1 MNRHK
6 FYGLAALALF
16 AVGCASSGQQTAT
29 QAMPAAAPEKM
40 AVAAELAI
48 KPIEPHRFDMGKM
61 WTFENA
67 PVDYFEEAYGFRATD
82 EWLETARMAALRI
95 PGCTASFVS
104 ANGLVMTNHH
114 CGRGHVSR
122 VTREGENLLDEG
134 FYAETLEDER
144 QAPNMWADQMIV
156 LEDVTQLVRSAID
169 PTATDDQQVEARD
182 ARMEAVGDSASVAHD
197 LQCSVTELYNG
208 GKYSMYCFK
217 RYTDVRLVMAPELQI
232 GYFGGDPDN
241 FTYPRYNLDFT
252 FFRVYENGEP
262 VTPQTYFEFDTDGVA
277 EGDAVFVIG
286 NPGSTERLST
296 FAQLEFNRDYREPF
310 ITRLLQ
316 SRTDIL
322 KMYMEHH
329 PEERANYI
337 NQWFGWMNS
346 FKLYA
351 GRTKALNDPE
361 IMGRKLGWEMQ
372 FRQAIQ
378 SNPSLNRQYGTLWD
392 EIAQLREEMGQ
403 HYPVLMAL
411 ATGGGIR
418 ARTLG
423 TAAQMVQYAQMV
435 QAGGPE
441 DEAQQLRARIEGAEI
456 NTDLDGHMLEAQI
469 ADVAHL
475 LGASDP
481 FTQMVLQGRSPRD
494 AARAII
500 EGSPSVVDPEA
511 RQALL
516 DDPATI
522 MTSTEPALALV
533 REAMPRQQQ
542 ARQRFQQLNAQEEI
556 KVARLARALFDVYGT
571 DLPPDATFTLR
582 IADGVVQ
589 GYEYN
594 GTEAPAWTTIYGLY
608 DRHYAHKGTEEW
620 ALPDR
625 WLNPPSE
632 MDLGTP
638 MNMVSTNDITG
649 GNSGSPMINKD
660 LEVVGLIFDG
670 NIESLS
676 GDFIYTTKV
685 SRSVSVCTPAIV
697 EALEHIYDAERIVQ
711 ELRGM

>member
-378 SNPSLNRQYGTLWD
+378 SNPSLNRQ
-392 EIAQLREEMGQ
+392 
-403 HYPVLMAL
+403 
-411 ATGGGIR
+411 
-418 ARTLG
+418 
-423 TAAQMVQYAQMV
+423 
-435 QAGGPE
+435 
-441 DEAQQLRARIEGAEI
+441 
-456 NTDLDGHMLEAQI
+456 
-469 ADVAHL
+469 
-475 LGASDP
+475 
-481 FTQMVLQGRSPRD
+481 
-494 AARAII
+494 
-500 EGSPSVVDPEA
+500 
-511 RQALL
+511 
-516 DDPATI
+516 
-522 MTSTEPALALV
+522 
-533 REAMPRQQQ
+533 
-542 ARQRFQQLNAQEEI
+542 
-556 KVARLARALFDVYGT
+556 
-571 DLPPDATFTLR
+571 
-582 IADGVVQ
+582 
-589 GYEYN
+589 
-594 GTEAPAWTTIYGLY
+594 
-608 DRHYAHKGTEEW
+608 
-620 ALPDR
+620 
-625 WLNPPSE
+625 
-632 MDLGTP
+632 
-638 MNMVSTNDITG
+638 
-649 GNSGSPMINKD
+649 
-660 LEVVGLIFDG
+660 
-670 NIESLS
+670 
-676 GDFIYTTKV
+676 
-685 SRSVSVCTPAIV
+685 
-697 EALEHIYDAERIVQ
+697 
-711 ELRGM
+711 